1 MFALKTRV
9 SSQLASVAS
18 TVCWP
23 DCLWGA
29 LTFGPTQPMPSH
41 CRSPNAPQPTSSC
54 LTPPPP
60 APLPSVQSCR
70 IFFLSF
76 VLPKL
81 SPFCSCTLCELNF
94 FLLYLLGSNLSL
106 CIQTYSVRAL
116 FTYFRSL
123 SQLQELRIT
132 QPLAHKLL
140 TQLSVWVSFLQMDKN
155 WSRFGPW
162 WVFVRHVAYFSLR

>member
-1 MFALKTRV
+1 MFALKTQV
-9 SSQLASVAS
+9 SSQLASVTS

-23 DCLWGA
+23 DCV
-29 LTFGPTQPMPSH
+29 
-41 CRSPNAPQPTSSC
+41 CEVRSP
-54 LTPPPP
+54 L
-60 APLPSVQSCR
+60 APLNPCHRTAGHLMRLSPHQLLEPPSRPSPFCTVCR
-70 IFFLSF
+70 VFFLSF
-76 VLPKL
+76 ALPKL

-94 FLLYLLGSNLSL
+94 FLLFLLGSNLSL

-123 SQLQELRIT
+123 SPLQELRIT
-132 QPLAHKLL
+132 QPLAHRLL